1 MRNSEKE
8 YRMKAVILAGGKGT
22 RVRPLTYMLPKPM
35 VPIVERPIMSFL
47 LDLLKRHDFN
57 EVIVTVGYMANT
69 IEDHYK
75 NGADYDMQIAYSL
88 EGKLEEGE
96 IVPVGLGSAGGLKK
110 VQDYSQFFD
119 EPFLVIC
126 GDALIDIDFTT
137 AMEFHKKNKAT
148 ATVICK
154 EVPKDEVYKY
164 GVVVTNENQ
173 EVLSFQEKPKVEE
186 AKSNIIN
193 TGIYIFDP
201 KVFDYIP
208 EHGEFDIGGE
218 LLPLLVEKGE
228 PFYAIAPEFQW
239 VDVGSTKDFYE
250 ANIMLVNEEINGV
263 KPSGKEIMPGIWAGI
278 NCDIH
283 LNEVELIPPI
293 YFGSSVRLE
302 KGVTVIGPSMIG
314 SGCIIK
320 ENATI
325 KESVVLG
332 YTKVSPHAKIDKK
345 IIAGKYIINPLGN
358 SIDIE
363 ESDISFLVDDAR
375 KEEGV
380 LSEEQKE
387 IMEMIQN
394 ISELATNR

>member
-1 MRNSEKE
+1 
-8 YRMKAVILAGGKGT
+8 MKAVILAGGKGT

-47 LDLLKRHDFN
+47 LDLLKEHKFN

-75 NGADYDMQIAYSL
+75 GGADYGMQIAYSL
-88 EGKLEEGE
+88 EGKLVEGE

-110 VQDYSQFFD
+110 VQDYSGFFD

-126 GDALIDIDFTT
+126 GDALIDLDLT
-137 AMEFHKKNKAT
+137 AAMAFHKENNAT

-154 EVPKDEVYKY
+154 EVPKEDVYKY
-164 GVVVTNENQ
+164 GVVVTNEEKQ
-173 EVLSFQEKPKVEE
+173 VLSFQEKPKVEE

-208 EHGEFDIGGE
+208 DDGEFDIGGE

-228 PFYAIAPEFQW
+228 PFYATAPKFQW

-250 ANIMLVNEEINGV
+250 ANIMLINQEINEV
-263 KPSGKEIMPGIWAGI
+263 KPYGKEIMPGVWTGI
-278 NCDIH
+278 NCDIN
-283 LNEVELIPPI
+283 LDEVEIVPPV
-293 YFGSSVRLE
+293 YLGSSVRLE
-302 KGVTVIGPSMIG
+302 KGAKIVGPSMIG

-320 ENATI
+320 EDSTV

-332 YTKVSPHAKIDKK
+332 YTKVSPHAQIEKK

-363 ESDISFLVDDAR
+363 ESDMSFLVDDAR

-387 IMEMIQN
+387 IMEMIQH
-394 ISELATNR
+394 ISELETSR